1 MPPELEPVLR
11 DPQVIEAMVAVVLGV
26 LALIGALLGLGVKRI
41 LALQKA
47 TDAITESTAPT
58 SLATSGQSTCMLH
71 IW

>member
-41 LALQKA
+41 RALQKT
-47 TDAITESTAPT
+47 TDAITESTAIT
-58 SLATSGQSTCMLH
+58 KE
-71 IW
+71 